1 MRIAELRD
9 EISKTIFSLHRNGFL
24 SAARRLIRVRT
35 LLDRLD
41 PAKVVEPRIQSSLRE
56 LLSMARK
63 CGSEDTCS
71 DVVSR
76 IHRLIMFI
84 YLENAGEMKC
94 VVRARKLFYLGA
106 SLGLPLI
113 ALYGTGPLPI
123 MVIFFTLIVTYFQV
137 VKLTRLGLATV
148 YTVSTLILFFDALT
162 LRYSLYALSTPA
174 EIAEIARTLGIGIEI
189 ALVLVALLL
198 ATASISMLCLL
209 YTITTFTRL
218 REVFL

>member
-9 EISKTIFSLHRNGFL
+9 EVSKTIFSLRRNGFL
-24 SAARRLIRVRT
+24 NAAKKLMRVHT
-35 LLDRLD
+35 LLDKLN
-41 PAKVVEPRIQSSLRE
+41 PAEVVEPRIQTSLRE

-63 CGSEDTCS
+63 CSDKDMCS
-71 DVVSR
+71 DVVNR
-76 IHRLIMFI
+76 IHRLIMFV
-84 YLENAGEMKC
+84 YLESTGEMRC

-137 VKLTRLGLATV
+137 VRLTRLGLTTV
-148 YTVSTLILFFDALT
+148 YTVSTLVLFFDALT

-174 EIAEIARTLGIGIEI
+174 EIAEIARVLGIGIEI

-198 ATASISMLCLL
+198 VTASKIG
-209 YTITTFTRL
+209 RAH
-218 REVFL
+218 V